1 MVLLDPVQG
10 QVFRHHGDFTPLAQ
24 EHDFRNVFSNPP
36 DIGGRYSV
44 LSYFG
49 LVPAALAGIDIVELL
64 YRADCMRE
72 GCASCVPAHDNPGA
86 WLGAV
91 MGSLARQGRD
101 KLTLTTSPSVSGF
114 GLWAEQLIAESTG
127 KEGKGIVPVA
137 GEPLVS
143 ADLYGDDRLFVGLV
157 DQ

>member
-1 MVLLDPVQG
+1 MLNSLDNIP
-10 QVFRHHGDFTPLAQ
+10 RL
-24 EHDFRNVFSNPP
+24 P

-49 LVPAALAGIDIVELL
+49 LVPAALTGIDITKLL

-91 MGSLARQGRD
+91 MGTLFPGRAE
-101 KLTLTTSPSVSGF
+101 TS
-114 GLWAEQLIAESTG
+114 
-127 KEGKGIVPVA
+127 
-137 GEPLVS
+137 
-143 ADLYGDDRLFVGLV
+143 
-157 DQ
+157 